1 MTWLFQGSGTQ
12 SRKHSAR
19 KMENLCKRVA
29 NNVGNERWKLC
40 NALHLKNCIH
50 GVRMDSLNWH
60 LTTILLGKPD
70 WRNNLHTKGRD
81 NAWCRKNGADNLWQ
95 NDWNLDK
102 PTGNNLKTNGHE
114 NFKGKKHIDEDD
126 QKSKRARF
134 SGFITGRMFTVI
146 TGKDSRFSTLPYG
159 YSLLAGLHS
168 SLQGGSHDASLQA
181 SRFITGRLSVFITG
195 RLGGNMT
202 QCWKCGTELSR
213 QRGFERAAPQR

>member
-40 NALHLKNCIH
+40 NALHLKDCIH

-70 WRNNLHTKGRD
+70 WRNKLHTKGRD

-114 NFKGKKHIDEDD
+114 NFKRKKHIDEDD
-126 QKSKRARF
+126 QKSKRASF
-134 SGFITGRMFTVI
+134 SGFIFFTRKQDQMLSFTLKETRPGDRWRNLSTRMDKQTHKPTLEHEI
-146 TGKDSRFSTLPYG
+146 TPN
-159 YSLLAGLHS
+159 S
-168 SLQGGSHDASLQA
+168 SDAEMQ
-181 SRFITGRLSVFITG
+181 
-195 RLGGNMT
+195 
-202 QCWKCGTELSR
+202 QK
-213 QRGFERAAPQR
+213 